1 MFEVA
6 VLPLVADNEE
16 GVKEVFLRRVYLHSL
31 SLTTNVIRM
40 LNSPLT
46 EQSPL

>member
-1 MFEVA
+1 MTA
-6 VLPLVADNEE
+6 NEE
-16 GVKEVFLRRVYLHSL
+16 GVKEVFLKRDYLHTL

-40 LNSPLT
+40 LNSPLI